1 MKTWLKKIFKRFEEY
16 QQKRADYMLLRML
29 SDKELH
35 DIGIARGQIREVIYG
50 DYEGRAPITE
60 R

>member
-16 QQKRADYMLLRML
+16 QQKRADYMLLQMM
-29 SDKELH
+29 SDKDLQ
-35 DIGIARGQIREVIYG
+35 DIGIARGSIREIIYG

>member
-1 MKTWLKKIFKRFEEY
+1 MFAWATTIFKKFEVY

-35 DIGIARGQIREVIYG
+35 DIGISRGQIREVIYG
-50 DYEGRAPITE
+50 DYEGCKTST
-60 R
+60 

>member
-1 MKTWLKKIFKRFEEY
+1 MYSWFKKIFKRFEEY

-29 SDKELH
+29 SDKELQ

-50 DYEGRAPITE
+50 DYEGRASITE

>member
-16 QQKRADYMLLRML
+16 QQKRADYMLLQMM
-29 SDKELH
+29 SDKDLN
-35 DIGIARGQIREVIYG
+35 DIGLSRGSIREVIYG
-50 DYEGRAPITE
+50 DYEGRASITE

>member
-16 QQKRADYMLLRML
+16 QQKRADYMLLQMM
-29 SDKELH
+29 SDKDLN
-35 DIGIARGQIREVIYG
+35 DIGLSRGNIREVIYG
-50 DYEGRAPITE
+50 DYEGRASVTE